1 MKGIFDIYKKLL
13 CISIVIIEIFNIIL
27 LSCGPSN
34 YKFYKFLNIYLSK
47 QNISD
52 DSFSL
57 KYKDY
62 LSYYNTN
69 LDTYKIDINSNIL
82 QTKEYNSFKLIKY
95 LDPIIISFLI
105 IFDLVYLFYN
115 LNKINKVAKEF
126 YQKVIYM
133 SSKNLEDLAPLED
146 FISKKINNCLV
157 LNIIY
162 VAINIILDIIHIIYI
177 CKSLKFS
184 KKVLIGGGKY
194 YKRLRDRSNTSIA
207 FDIFNILIYICYIYF
222 CIRILILLKKRF
234 YEKIA
239 PAKITSPALEDK
251 VFIEFPQTS
260 SSRKFSN
267 FDGYHLRKKN
277 FKYIEKPQIYK
288 SIPDNQINQKNY
300 DIEITRLK
308 SMTNIMIDDI
318 NKEKIINEIKNIEI
332 NNQQKQE
339 ERIEKIKMISNKIN
353 NEIMNKE
360 EYLKNVLEFGTNI
373 KNSIIYDICN
383 NKNIYL
389 SNNEI
394 KDAKE
399 DSVEFSEY
407 ALSKL
412 LSNEQIMC
420 TIEKKTSC
428 EEESLA
434 TLKLIL
440 NGKIFNKILTLKYDL
455 GEEENYKILTNQEE
469 QKKFINKIKEEY
481 SIIFNC
487 SKDDIIITNLRSS
500 PLLFDLYIE
509 GTQPNE
515 DILKNI
521 KKESGFID
529 YTLKGLMEACRLSPS
544 MFDSK
549 YNVTNGEWGENKKS
563 GPPENLV
570 DYDPPTGYIG
580 YGLCVQKLYGNVN
593 NKWLG
598 TDNSEGEWN
607 IAYHGTSYEFVK
619 SILENGF
626 GAGSGQCYRDDN
638 NINKLSN
645 STFEKCGE
653 GVYCTPN
660 IKEAEKYA
668 KTITIG
674 NSNYKLI
681 LMCRV
686 NPYKC
691 RIAERLPDYWI
702 VSGDP
707 LSGGNIKKYDDEI
720 RPYRIL
726 LKKI

>member
-1 MKGIFDIYKKLL
+1 MWTY
-13 CISIVIIEIFNIIL
+13 
-27 LSCGPSN
+27 N
-34 YKFYKFLNIYLSK
+34 YKFYKFLNEYLSN

-62 LSYYNTN
+62 ISYYNQN
-69 LDTYKIDINSNIL
+69 FEKYKIHINSTIL
-82 QTKEYNSFKLIKY
+82 QEKEYNNFKLIKY
-95 LDPIIISFLI
+95 IDPCIISFLL
-105 IFDLVYLFYN
+105 IFDLLYLFYN
-115 LNKINKVAKEF
+115 LHKINKITKEF

-133 SSKNLEDLAPLED
+133 SSKNLKDLTPLED
-146 FISKKINNCLV
+146 FISNKKCNCLV
-157 LNIIY
+157 LNIVY
-162 VAINIILDIIHIIYI
+162 SAINIILDIVHIIYI
-177 CKSLKFS
+177 GESLKFC
-184 KKVLIGGGKY
+184 KKILIGGGKY
-194 YKRLRDRSNTSIA
+194 YKRFRDRSNTSIT
-207 FDIFNILIYICYIYF
+207 FDIFNILVYICYIYF
-222 CIRILILLKKRF
+222 CIRIINLIKKRF

-239 PAKITSPALEDK
+239 PVKTTTPTIQNKLSMDFQVPSD
-251 VFIEFPQTS
+251 
-260 SSRKFSN
+260 
-267 FDGYHLRKKN
+267 LRKLPNFYDYHKEKN
-277 FKYIEKPQIYK
+277 FKFNKKPQFYK
-288 SIPDNQINQKNY
+288 SIPNNQVNQRNF
-300 DIEITRLK
+300 DIEIIKLN
-308 SMTNIMIDDI
+308 SMTNIKIDEI

-339 ERIEKIKMISNKIN
+339 ERIEKIKIISNKIN

-360 EYLKNVLEFGTNI
+360 EYLKNVLEFGLNI
-373 KNSIIYDICN
+373 KKSIIYDICN

-394 KDAKE
+394 KNAIE
-399 DSVEFSEY
+399 NSIEFPEY
-407 ALSKL
+407 ALSTL
-412 LSNEQIMC
+412 LSKEKIFC
-420 TIEKKTSC
+420 AIEKKTSC

-434 TLKLIL
+434 TLKLFL
-440 NGKIFNKILTLKYDL
+440 NGEIFKKILTLKYDF
-455 GEEENYKILTNQEE
+455 GEEENSKILTNQEE

-500 PLLFDLYIE
+500 PLCFDLYIA

-515 DILKNI
+515 DILKNL

-529 YTLKGLMEACRLSPS
+529 YTLKGLIEACRLSPS
-544 MFDSK
+544 MFDNK
-549 YNVTNGEWGENKKS
+549 YNVTNGEWSINKKS
-563 GPPENLV
+563 GPPEQLI
-570 DYDPPTGYIG
+570 DYDPPIGYIG
-580 YGLCVQKLYGNVN
+580 YGLNIQKLYGDTN

-598 TDNSEGEWN
+598 MDNSEGEWN
-607 IAYHGTSYEFVK
+607 IAYHGTSYKYVK

-626 GAGSGQCYRDDN
+626 GAGLGQFHEISD

-645 STFEKCGE
+645 PPFEKCGK
-653 GVYCTPN
+653 GVYCTPK

-668 KTITIG
+668 QTIQIG
-674 NSNYKLI
+674 NFNYKLI

-686 NPYKC
+686 NPYKY
-691 RIAERLPDYWI
+691 RIAQSYPDYWI

-707 LSGGNIKKYDDEI
+707 LNQGNIKKYDDEI

>member
-1 MKGIFDIYKKLL
+1 MEGIFDIYKKLL

-82 QTKEYNSFKLIKY
+82 KTKEYNSFKLIKY

-146 FISKKINNCLV
+146 FISKKINNCLA

-194 YKRLRDRSNTSIA
+194 YKRLRDRSNTSIT
-207 FDIFNILIYICYIYF
+207 FDIFNILIYICNIYF
-222 CIRILILLKKRF
+222 CIRVLNLLKKRF

-239 PAKITSPALEDK
+239 PAKITSPAFEDK
-251 VFIEFPQTS
+251 VFIEFPKTS

-308 SMTNIMIDDI
+308 SMTNIMIDEI

-373 KNSIIYDICN
+373 KNSIIYDIYH

-580 YGLCVQKLYGNVN
+580 YGLCVQKLYGDVN

-607 IAYHGTSYEFVK
+607 IPYHGTSYKFVK
-619 SILENGF
+619 NILENGF
-626 GAGSGQCYRDDN
+626 GAGFGQAYRNDN

-660 IKEAEKYA
+660 IKEAERYA
-668 KTITIG
+668 QTITIG